1 MSKMMDDK
9 GYVLG
14 IEHIKELCDFGV
26 KNMLKHHKNLLY
38 NKIIELIHGDG
49 RKGCNE
55 KAPFDCIHV
64 GAAAMQA
71 PQEYLDQ
78 LKVGGRLVMPLGPQG
93 DQYIY
98 SIDKLPNGKY
108 NSVKGLSICYVALT
122 DEKNQRIG
130 HN

>member
-14 IEHIKELCDFGV
+14 IEQIKELCDFGV
-26 KNMLKHHKNLLY
+26 KNMLKHHKNLLD

-78 LKVGGRLVMPLGPQG
+78 LKVGGRLV
-93 DQYIY
+93 IF
-98 SIDKLPNGKY
+98 I
-108 NSVKGLSICYVALT
+108 A
-122 DEKNQRIG
+122 
-130 HN
+130 